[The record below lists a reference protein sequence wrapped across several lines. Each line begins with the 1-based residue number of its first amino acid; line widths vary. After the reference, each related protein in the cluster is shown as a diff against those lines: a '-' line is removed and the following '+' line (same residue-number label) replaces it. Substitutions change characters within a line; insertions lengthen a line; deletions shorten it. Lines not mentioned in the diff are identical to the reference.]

1 MSAAD
6 NKTGVRGSVVFA
18 RRRGVRAGGSRRS
31 TGTSRVVLSSPFCLV
46 RFECGAARYDF
57 AVFGYLITEIS
68 TNFFPPGQGARLR
81 LIEAFGVF
89 GGAFLMR
96 PLDSYFLVV
105 KGTNPYT
112 PRHL

>member
-1 MSAAD
+1 M
-6 NKTGVRGSVVFA
+6 
-18 RRRGVRAGGSRRS
+18 
-31 TGTSRVVLSSPFCLV
+31 
-46 RFECGAARYDF
+46 ARYDF

-96 PLDSYFLVV
+96 PLGGVLFGRAGDQAAAAAGSSGGGGDRKAARGHALE
-105 KGTNPYT
+105 GA
-112 PRHL
+112 R